1 MKEKYNMDDSL
12 WCDLLYAKI
21 HEREG
26 FLFSQEGGD
35 LSSGGDCK
43 KLNIFSNE
51 GQFTKWAGGIRRNSS

>member
-26 FLFSQEGGD
+26 FLFSQEGG
-35 LSSGGDCK
+35 GGG
-43 KLNIFSNE
+43 S
-51 GQFTKWAGGIRRNSS
+51 QFRRGLQKVKHLFK